1 MMTVIPMILII
12 VAMGLLFFVFVYFY
26 MKNHDMSIESKKSKK
41 STLIEFSDDMSE
53 KYKSV
58 SSEDS
63 EESEESEDS
72 EDSEESEE
80 ELRQFTTEHQFEN
93 AQSNIF
99 NPKVQETEIRVW
111 DDGYATQ
118 GLGVVGYK

>member
-1 MMTVIPMILII
+1 MYVITTISIII
-12 VAMGLLFFVFVYFY
+12 VVGLLLVAFVYFY
-26 MKNHDMSIESKKSKK
+26 MKNHDMSKKSKN
-41 STLIEFSDDMSE
+41 STPIEFSDDMSE
-53 KYKSV
+53 KYKSISSESSE

-63 EESEESEDS
+63 EN
-72 EDSEESEE
+72 SEE
-80 ELRQFTTEHQFEN
+80 ELPQFTTEQQFEN
-93 AQSNIF
+93 VQSNIF

>member
-1 MMTVIPMILII
+1 MMSVMSVIQMISII
-12 VAMGLLFFVFVYFY
+12 IAMGLLLVVIVYFY
-26 MKNHDMSIESKKSKK
+26 MTNRDVSTNSTNSTNSTTSKNSSP
-41 STLIEFSDDMSE
+41 IEFSDDMSE
-53 KYKSV
+53 KYRTN
-58 SSEDS
+58 SSEFL
-63 EESEESEDS
+63 EESES
-72 EDSEESEE
+72 SEE
-80 ELRQFTTEHQFEN
+80 EFPQFTTEQQFEN

>member
-1 MMTVIPMILII
+1 MSTIPTISVI
-12 VAMGLLFFVFVYFY
+12 VAIGLLLVVFVYFY
-26 MKNHDMSIESKKSKK
+26 MKNHDMSTK
-41 STLIEFSDDMSE
+41 STNSKDSPPTEFSDDMSE

-58 SSEDS
+58 SSE
-63 EESEESEDS
+63 ESEDS
-72 EDSEESEE
+72 EDSEDSEE
-80 ELRQFTTEHQFEN
+80 ELPQFTTEQQFEN

-99 NPKVQETEIRVW
+99 NPKVKETEIRVW